1 MNYKFEWDAGKAKLN
16 IGKHGIS
23 FEEALTV
30 FGEGLL
36 PEYGFDYKKAKPNR
50 FAGKLDET
58 NVVVMLDSDIAKVF
72 KSSEDVNAVLRA
84 LIQTMPTEPE
94 IEGRR

>member
-1 MNYKFEWDAGKAKLN
+1 MRKAGRFDRDNQA
-16 IGKHGIS
+16 S
-23 FEEALTV
+23 
-30 FGEGLL
+30 GEGVL

-84 LIQTMPTEPE
+84 LIETMPPK
-94 IEGRR
+94 RRTRIKASSRER